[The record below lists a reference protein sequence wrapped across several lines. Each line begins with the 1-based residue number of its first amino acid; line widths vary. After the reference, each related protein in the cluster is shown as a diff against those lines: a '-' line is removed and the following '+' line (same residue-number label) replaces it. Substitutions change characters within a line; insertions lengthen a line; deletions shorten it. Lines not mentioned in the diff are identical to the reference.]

1 MEKLVLEPIQN
12 ISGEVHL
19 PGSKS
24 LSNRLLLLSA
34 ISKGQTE
41 VYNIL
46 DSDDTS
52 YMLNAL
58 NSLGIKYEISDDKT
72 TCLIEGVGGPF
83 SVPETDLY
91 LGNAGTAVRPLC
103 AVLCSGI
110 GKHII
115 RGDQRMYE
123 RPIKDLVDALRQ
135 LGSNIE
141 YLGNDGFPPLR
152 INAHG
157 IKGGQ
162 VDIKGNISSQY
173 LTAMLLTSPLSQSPI
188 QINVIGELV
197 SKPYIDMTL
206 SVMKK
211 FGVNVV
217 NDNYQSFV
225 ISGSEQ
231 YISPKT
237 VLVEG
242 DASSASYFMAAAA
255 IGGGP
260 IRLRGIGSESIQGD
274 VQVTEVLNQM
284 GAKVTMGTDWVEVER
299 NTLSGVDLDLNHI
312 PDAAMTIATTALFAD
327 GPTTIRNIGNWRVKE
342 TDRLSAMATELR
354 KVGAEVIEGQ
364 DYLKITPPSKILPAT
379 IDTYNDHR
387 MAMCFSLAALGDAP
401 ITINNPGCVSKT
413 FPEYFDLFSSL
424 CSL

>member
-110 GKHII
+110 GNHII

-135 LGSNIE
+135 LGSTIE

-162 VDIKGNISSQY
+162 VDIKGNISSQ
-173 LTAMLLTSPLSQSPI
+173 
-188 QINVIGELV
+188 
-197 SKPYIDMTL
+197 
-206 SVMKK
+206 
-211 FGVNVV
+211 
-217 NDNYQSFV
+217 
-225 ISGSEQ
+225 
-231 YISPKT
+231 
-237 VLVEG
+237 
-242 DASSASYFMAAAA
+242 
-255 IGGGP
+255 
-260 IRLRGIGSESIQGD
+260 
-274 VQVTEVLNQM
+274 
-284 GAKVTMGTDWVEVER
+284 
-299 NTLSGVDLDLNHI
+299 
-312 PDAAMTIATTALFAD
+312 
-327 GPTTIRNIGNWRVKE
+327 
-342 TDRLSAMATELR
+342 
-354 KVGAEVIEGQ
+354 
-364 DYLKITPPSKILPAT
+364 
-379 IDTYNDHR
+379 
-387 MAMCFSLAALGDAP
+387 
-401 ITINNPGCVSKT
+401 
-413 FPEYFDLFSSL
+413 
-424 CSL
+424 

>member
-72 TCLIEGVGGPF
+72 TCHIEGVGGPF

-110 GKHII
+110 GNHII

-364 DYLKITPPSKILPAT
+364 DYLKITPPPKILPAT

-401 ITINNPGCVSKT
+401 ITINDPGCVSKT

>member
-1 MEKLVLEPIQN
+1 MNKLVLNPIKH
-12 ISGEVHL
+12 IAGELHL

-34 ISKGQTE
+34 ISKGNTE
-41 VYNIL
+41 VYNVL

-52 YMLNAL
+52 HMLNAL
-58 NSLGIKYEISDDKT
+58 TSLGIKYDITEDKT
-72 TCLIEGVGGPF
+72 TCLIHGTGGPF
-83 SVPETDLY
+83 SVDKTDLY

-103 AVLCSGI
+103 AVLCAGV
-110 GKHII
+110 GTHTI

-123 RPIKDLVDALRQ
+123 RPIKDLVDALQQ
-135 LGSNIE
+135 LGSDIK
-141 YLGNDGFPPLR
+141 YLANDGFPPLI
-152 INAHG
+152 INANG

-162 VDIKGNISSQY
+162 VNIKGNISSQY
-173 LTAMLLTSPLSQSPI
+173 LTAMLLASPLSQLPI
-188 QINVIGELV
+188 QINVVGELV

-206 SVMKK
+206 SVMKQ

-217 NDNYQSFV
+217 NNNYESFE
-225 ISGSEQ
+225 ISGGDQ

-260 IRLRGIGSESIQGD
+260 IRLRGVGAGSVQGD
-274 VQVTEVLNQM
+274 VQVAEVLTKM
-284 GAKVTMGTDWVEVER
+284 GAKVTMGTDWIEVER

-312 PDAAMTIATTALFAD
+312 PDAAMTIATTALFAN
-327 GPTTIRNIGNWRVKE
+327 GPTIIRNIGNWRVKE

-354 KVGAEVIEGQ
+354 KVGAEVLEGE
-364 DYLKITPPSKILPAT
+364 DYLEISPPDKILPAT

-387 MAMCFSLAALGDAP
+387 MAMCFSLAALGDSP
-401 ITINNPGCVSKT
+401 ITINDPACVSKT
-413 FPEYFDLFSSL
+413 FPDYFELFSSL
-424 CSL
+424 YAE